1 MAFIFEQSD
10 SEIYASH
17 AGLAVAGPIINRHS
31 GLRKRLKSIPLRHG
45 ILHIDLVRTYLGLLC
60 QGKNDFE
67 AVEEVRKDLFFQQA
81 LEIGRVPSS
90 ARLRQRFD
98 EQAEAL
104 TQAADDCIVPML
116 KNLRATV
123 SALPTGHVA
132 LHADVFCLD
141 NSKTRKEGVARTYHG
156 YDGYAPIGAYLG
168 EEGWCV
174 GLELRPG
181 DQHSQKDFLFFLD
194 RVLPRA
200 RALAGNRPL
209 LITLDGA
216 HDAAA
221 NREYLAR
228 EQIDYLIKWNPR
240 KENPN
245 DWKVRA
251 EAEGRFV
258 EVRPGKRVALFDE
271 VVEWSFG
278 ERTGRAHGRPPGSAF
293 ADSRPGAGRL
303 VDQPGCR
310 QCGCRAGDSPLSA
323 PGHLRA
329 VSQRVQERP
338 GSWRQLSS

>member
-1 MAFIFEQSD
+1 M
-10 SEIYASH
+10 
-17 AGLAVAGPIINRHS
+17 
-31 GLRKRLKSIPLRHG
+31 
-45 ILHIDLVRTYLGLLC
+45 
-60 QGKNDFE
+60 
-67 AVEEVRKDLFFQQA
+67 RKDLFFQQA

-104 TQAADDCIVPML
+104 TQAADDCIVSML

-181 DQHSQKDFLFFLD
+181 DQHSQKDFLFFLE
-194 RVLPRA
+194 A

-221 NREYLAR
+221 NREYLA
-228 EQIDYLIKWNPR
+228 QIDYLISGIPARRTPTTGKCAPRRRGALSKCAQASGWRCSMKWLNGAL
-240 KENPN
+240 ES
-245 DWKVRA
+245 
-251 EAEGRFV
+251 EAI
-258 EVRPGKRVALFDE
+258 
-271 VVEWSFG
+271 
-278 ERTGRAHGRPPGSAF
+278 
-293 ADSRPGAGRL
+293 GAG
-303 VDQPGCR
+303 
-310 QCGCRAGDSPLSA
+310 AWF
-323 PGHLRA
+323 
-329 VSQRVQERP
+329 
-338 GSWRQLSS
+338 SW

>member
-17 AGLAVAGPIINRHS
+17 AGLAVVGPIINRHS

-209 LITLDGA
+209 LITLRWRPRCGGQPGVSGPGTDRLPDQVESPQGEPQRLESARRGGGA
-216 HDAAA
+216 LCRSIAQASGW
-221 NREYLAR
+221 RCSM
-228 EQIDYLIKWNPR
+228 KWLNGAL
-240 KENPN
+240 ES
-245 DWKVRA
+245 
-251 EAEGRFV
+251 EAI
-258 EVRPGKRVALFDE
+258 
-271 VVEWSFG
+271 
-278 ERTGRAHGRPPGSAF
+278 
-293 ADSRPGAGRL
+293 GAG
-303 VDQPGCR
+303 
-310 QCGCRAGDSPLSA
+310 AWF
-323 PGHLRA
+323 
-329 VSQRVQERP
+329 
-338 GSWRQLSS
+338 SW